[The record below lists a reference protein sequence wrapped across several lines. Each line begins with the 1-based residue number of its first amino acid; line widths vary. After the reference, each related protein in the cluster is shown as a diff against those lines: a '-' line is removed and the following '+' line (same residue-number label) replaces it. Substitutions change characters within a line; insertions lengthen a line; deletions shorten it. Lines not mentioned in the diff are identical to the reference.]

1 MFYQNF
7 KDHQIYSLNVRDNL
21 FNLSRI
27 SLLEDVNLEK
37 LWNLVSK
44 KYTAS
49 QFEDWAK
56 TAGLTDEQKEAMR
69 QSYKANKFVSPGS
82 GKPPPSPPPTPKS
95 SEPGLGKSLARGGGV
110 LAVGIPAATITDI
123 GLEAAGVKNPD
134 VRAIASS
141 AAGLGAGEGVMS
153 AIDAARRKI
162 SWKDATKRAGQG
174 AMVGALAAG
183 TEVPVRAAVENIPGL
198 KDMSPGV
205 KDVTTSAGSVAAAEG
220 IISGAAAAMGKI
232 PWRYVLPRVAKT
244 TGVWGIGLPLVMKGV
259 EMATGVD
266 LGSEPEPTPQEKQA
280 EEEKQARIAEYR
292 ARQQR
297 VRGSSDSSDV
307 LKKVDQIMQRK
318 Y

>member
-21 FNLSRI
+21 FNLSRL
-27 SLLEDVNLEK
+27 SLLEELNLEK
-37 LWNLVSK
+37 LWDTVSR
-44 KYTAS
+44 KYTPD

-56 TAGLTDEQKEAMR
+56 TAGLTDEQKEAIR

-82 GKPPPSPPPTPKS
+82 GKAPPSPSPTPPT
-95 SEPGLGKSLARGGGV
+95 SEPSLGKSLARGAGV

-134 VRAIASS
+134 VRDIASS
-141 AAGLGAGEGVMS
+141 AAGLGAGEGAMS
-153 AIDAARRKI
+153 AIDVARRKM
-162 SWKDATKRAGQG
+162 SWKDAAKRAGQG
-174 AMVGALAAG
+174 AAVGALAAG
-183 TEVPVRAAVENIPGL
+183 AEVPVRAAVESIPGL
-198 KDMSPGV
+198 KDASPGV

-232 PWRYVLPRVAKT
+232 PWRYVLPRVVKT
-244 TGVWGIGLPLVMKGV
+244 TGIWGLGLPLAMKGV

-266 LGSEPEPTPQEKQA
+266 MGSEPEPTPQEKQ
-280 EEEKQARIAEYR
+280 EEEQKQARIAEYR

-297 VRGSSDSSDV
+297 ARGSSDSSDV